1 METELAEPEPF
12 IYFSSFLVGADVITI
27 IIQSSFLIMLL
38 FLSGLISGS
47 EVAFFSLSNSEIK
60 SYQKN
65 ESGNINKVVSLLK
78 TPEKLLATILIL
90 NNLINVAIITLS
102 AYFAW
107 GMFGKSALV
116 FLVLTVI
123 ITLIIVFFGEIIPKV
138 YANKNRFFF
147 IKKSSI
153 IINVSSVVFKPL
165 ILFLISISNTFKSK
179 EKVLLESTTEELNRA
194 MKLTIDK
201 ETSTEE
207 KNILEGIINFGSIK
221 TKEIMKSRVDMV
233 AVDFDFTFEK
243 IAKLINIS
251 GFSRIPVYK
260 ETIDNIEGVLY
271 VKDLIPHL
279 NEPSFE
285 WREKIRPAFF
295 VPESKNIDVLFKDF
309 QEKRVHLAVV
319 IDEYGG
325 VSGLVTLE
333 DVIEEILGDIRDEFD
348 FDDDFQFK
356 KIDNNTYLFEGKTS
370 LNDFCKLTK
379 MDKNYFNLVKGES
392 ESLGGLLL
400 ELNSKIPNK
409 GDKIKFDKFIFTIM
423 SVDNKR
429 IKRVRVY
436 KKYNKKN

>member
-194 MKLTIDK
+194 MNLTIDK

-260 ETIDNIEGVLY
+260 ETIDNIEGILY

-348 FDDDFQFK
+348 FEEDFQFK

-379 MDKNYFNLVKGES
+379 MDKNYFNQIKGES

-400 ELNSKIPNK
+400 EINSKIPNK

>member
-107 GMFGKSALV
+107 GVFGKSALV

-165 ILFLISISNTFKSK
+165 ILFLISISNTFKYK

-194 MKLTIDK
+194 MNLTIDK

-260 ETIDNIEGVLY
+260 ETIDNIEGILY

-309 QEKRVHLAVV
+309 QEKRVHLAIV

-379 MDKNYFNLVKGES
+379 MDKNYFNQVKGES

>member
-1 METELAEPEPF
+1 MEIDLPEPELF
-12 IYFSSFLVGADVITI
+12 IHISSTLIGPDIVTILFQLFILITLLV
-27 IIQSSFLIMLL
+27 F
-38 FLSGLISGS
+38 SGLISGS

-60 SYQKN
+60 TIQKTHKG
-65 ESGNINKVVSLLK
+65 SINKVVSLLQ

-107 GMFGKSALV
+107 NIFGKSAFV
-116 FLVLTVI
+116 FLILTVVT
-123 ITLIIVFFGEIIPKV
+123 TLVIVFFGEIIPKV
-138 YANKNRFFF
+138 YANKNKF
-147 IKKSSI
+147 IFVKTASTIINISSI
-153 IINVSSVVFKPL
+153 FFNPL
-165 ILFLISISNTFKSK
+165 VWVLVSISNSFKTK
-179 EKVLLESTTEELNRA
+179 KKILLESTKEELNKA
-194 MKLTIDK
+194 MSLTIDK

-221 TKEIMKSRVDMV
+221 TKEIMRSRLDIV
-233 AVDFDFTFEK
+233 AVDFKDSFEK
-243 IAKLINIS
+243 ISKLINQS
-251 GFSRIPVYK
+251 GLSRIPVYK
-260 ETIDNIEGVLY
+260 ENIDNVEGVLY

-279 NEPSFE
+279 KEASFD

-295 VPESKNIDVLFKDF
+295 VPESKNIDILFKDF
-309 QEKRVHLAVV
+309 QEKRVHLAIV

-348 FDDDFQFK
+348 FKDDFQFK

-379 MDKNYFNLVKGES
+379 MDKNYFNEIKGES

-400 ELNSKIPNK
+400 EINSKIPNK
-409 GDKIKFDKFIFTIM
+409 GDKIKFHKFIFTIM

-436 KKYNKKN
+436 KKNNKKT

>member
-194 MKLTIDK
+194 MNLTIDK

-260 ETIDNIEGVLY
+260 ETIDNIEGILY

>member
-165 ILFLISISNTFKSK
+165 ILFLISISNTFKYK

-194 MKLTIDK
+194 MNLTIDK

-260 ETIDNIEGVLY
+260 ETIDNIEGILY

-379 MDKNYFNLVKGES
+379 MDKNYFNQVKGES

>member
-107 GMFGKSALV
+107 GIFGKSALV

-194 MKLTIDK
+194 MNLTIDK

-260 ETIDNIEGVLY
+260 ETIDNIEGILY

-348 FDDDFQFK
+348 FEEDFQFK

-379 MDKNYFNLVKGES
+379 MDKNYFNKIKGES

-400 ELNSKIPNK
+400 EINSKIPNK

>member
-153 IINVSSVVFKPL
+153 IINVSSVIFKPL

-194 MKLTIDK
+194 MNLTIDK

-260 ETIDNIEGVLY
+260 ETIDNIEGILY

-379 MDKNYFNLVKGES
+379 MDKNYFNQVKGES

>member
-12 IYFSSFLVGADVITI
+12 IYFSSFLVGADIITI

-60 SYQKN
+60 RYQKN

-153 IINVSSVVFKPL
+153 IINVSSVIFKPL

-194 MKLTIDK
+194 MNLTIDK

-260 ETIDNIEGVLY
+260 ETIDNIEGILY

-348 FDDDFQFK
+348 FEEDFQFK

-379 MDKNYFNLVKGES
+379 MDKNYFNQIKGES

-400 ELNSKIPNK
+400 EINSKIPNK

-436 KKYNKKN
+436 KKHNKKN

>member
-138 YANKNRFFF
+138 YANKNSFFF

-194 MKLTIDK
+194 MNLTIDK

-260 ETIDNIEGVLY
+260 ETIDNIEGILY

-379 MDKNYFNLVKGES
+379 MDKNYFNQVKGES

>member
-107 GMFGKSALV
+107 GVFGKSALV

-194 MKLTIDK
+194 MNLTIDK

-260 ETIDNIEGVLY
+260 ETIDNIEGILY

>member
-1 METELAEPEPF
+1 LETELAEPEPF

-194 MKLTIDK
+194 MNLTIDK

-260 ETIDNIEGVLY
+260 ETIDNIEGILY

-379 MDKNYFNLVKGES
+379 MDKNYFNQVKGES

>member
-1 METELAEPEPF
+1 MEIDLPEPELF
-12 IYFSSFLVGADVITI
+12 IHISSTLIGPDIITI
-27 IIQSSFLIMLL
+27 LFQLFILITLL
-38 FLSGLISGS
+38 VFSGLISGS

-60 SYQKN
+60 TIQKTHKG
-65 ESGNINKVVSLLK
+65 SINKVVSLLQ

-107 GMFGKSALV
+107 NIFGKSAFV
-116 FLVLTVI
+116 FLILTVVT
-123 ITLIIVFFGEIIPKV
+123 TLVIVFFGEIIPKV
-138 YANKNRFFF
+138 YANKNKF
-147 IKKSSI
+147 IFVKTASTIINISSI
-153 IINVSSVVFKPL
+153 FFNPL
-165 ILFLISISNTFKSK
+165 VWVLVSISNSFKTK
-179 EKVLLESTTEELNRA
+179 KKILLESTKEELNKA
-194 MKLTIDK
+194 MSLTIDK

-221 TKEIMKSRVDMV
+221 TKEIMRSRLDIV
-233 AVDFDFTFEK
+233 AVDFKDSFEK
-243 IAKLINIS
+243 ISKLINQS
-251 GFSRIPVYK
+251 GLSRIPVYK
-260 ETIDNIEGVLY
+260 ENIDNVEGVLY

-279 NEPSFE
+279 KEASFD

-295 VPESKNIDVLFKDF
+295 VPESKNIDILFKDF
-309 QEKRVHLAVV
+309 QEKRVHLAIV

-348 FDDDFQFK
+348 FEDDFQFK

-379 MDKNYFNLVKGES
+379 MDKNYFNEIKGES

-400 ELNSKIPNK
+400 EINSKIPNK
-409 GDKIKFDKFIFTIM
+409 GDKIKFHKFIFTIM

-436 KKYNKKN
+436 KKNNKKT

>member
-194 MKLTIDK
+194 MNLTIDK

-260 ETIDNIEGVLY
+260 ETIDNIEGILY

-348 FDDDFQFK
+348 FDEGFQFK

-379 MDKNYFNLVKGES
+379 MDKNYFNQVKGES